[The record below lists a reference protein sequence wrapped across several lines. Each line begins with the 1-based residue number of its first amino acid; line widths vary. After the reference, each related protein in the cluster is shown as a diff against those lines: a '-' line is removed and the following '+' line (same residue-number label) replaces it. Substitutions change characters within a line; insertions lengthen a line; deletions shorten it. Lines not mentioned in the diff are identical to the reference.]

1 MKNANTS
8 NTLDWLQFDTDTLP
22 ANLMKALDAYRE
34 AEATAAALKRDFH
47 HAFVTEATKS
57 GLGAPSG
64 TEIILSFKF
73 GNVSMAYKPIAAKT
87 TSSKPTVGFN
97 TPTKASGGLKPRRR

>member
-1 MKNANTS
+1 MKNA
-8 NTLDWLQFDTDTLP
+8 NTLDWLQFDTATLP
-22 ANLMKALDAYRE
+22 ANLMASLDAYRE

-47 HAFVTEATKS
+47 NAFVAEATKS

-64 TEIILSFKF
+64 TEIILSFRF

-97 TPTKASGGLKPRRR
+97 TPTKPSRRLTPRKG